1 MMGVSISIDREQAI
15 ARYLAVQDRL
25 PSAQFPK
32 HSIAVDNL
40 EALTSEIDVFVL
52 DGFGVL
58 NVGDQPVP
66 DAVDR
71 ITKLQAAGCEVW
83 VLTNG
88 ATMPAQKS
96 AQKYAKWGFTISP
109 TQVVSSRDALMR
121 GMSRHAAGL
130 KWGIVATDFAQI
142 DLLSPDAVLLED
154 DPQAYEA
161 CDAFVFLSSLN
172 WSDHRHQ
179 LLTSALLER
188 PRPLLVGNPDL
199 VAPHEARIS
208 IEPGYFSHQIQ
219 DETGVIPEFYG
230 KPFPDAFDIV
240 SERLAKVA
248 PDRIAMVGDT
258 LHTDILGGAAAGWK
272 TVLITDFGLLKGRD
286 VAKAIAQS
294 GIVPD
299 YIAPVT

>member
-1 MMGVSISIDREQAI
+1 MGISISVDRAQAI
-15 ARYLAVQDRL
+15 SRYNAIQDRL
-25 PSAQFPK
+25 PAASFPSE
-32 HSIAVDNL
+32 SIAVDNL
-40 EALTSEIDVFVL
+40 ESLISEIDVFVL

-58 NVGDQPVP
+58 NVGDQAVP
-66 DAVDR
+66 NAVDR
-71 ITKLQAAGCEVW
+71 IAKLQSAGCAVW

-88 ATMPAQKS
+88 ATMPAQKT
-96 AQKYAKWGFTISP
+96 AQKYANWGFNISP
-109 TQVVSSRDALMR
+109 SQVVSSRDALMR
-121 GMSRHAAGL
+121 GMSRHAVDL
-130 KWGIVATDFAQI
+130 KWGIVATDFARI
-142 DLLSPDAVLLED
+142 DLLSPHAVLLED
-154 DPQAYEA
+154 DAKAYHD

-172 WSDHRHQ
+172 WSDHRQQ
-179 LLTSALLER
+179 LLKNALLEN
-188 PRPLLVGNPDL
+188 PKPFLVGNPDL

-208 IEPGYFSHQIQ
+208 IEPGFFSHQLQ

-240 SERLAKVA
+240 TEQLANVS

-286 VAKAIAQS
+286 VAQAIDQS